1 MFNPIKMDLYRM
13 FRMKSLYIIWIV
25 LAAAILFSTYLSW
38 ELSKYEPEASQE
50 SSYTQEMPQETGD
63 GETEGNSVALGMDIV
78 LPTQPGEE
86 ITLFDQIYANLQGKF
101 VALFLLIFTVLFS
114 AADINSGYI
123 KNIGGQVRDRSG
135 LILSRAAALFVF
147 TFLTMAL
154 NLIVQIICQRIFF
167 GKLLW
172 GDAAQFWTYMGVQT
186 VLHYALVLIGMA
198 LAVILKSNV
207 ISMTL
212 CVCLTMNLLVIIY
225 SAIDKVL
232 EKLGADG
239 FHLIEHT
246 VTGKIALFP
255 MEAGVKESLLAV
267 GTAVVF
273 GTLAAALTCGVFRRR
288 DVKGQISGKRKDDLI
303 HLHQLVP

>member
-1 MFNPIKMDLYRM
+1 M
-13 FRMKSLYIIWIV
+13 
-25 LAAAILFSTYLSW
+25 
-38 ELSKYEPEASQE
+38 
-50 SSYTQEMPQETGD
+50 
-63 GETEGNSVALGMDIV
+63 
-78 LPTQPGEE
+78 
-86 ITLFDQIYANLQGKF
+86 
-101 VALFLLIFTVLFS
+101 ALFLLIFTVLFS

-147 TFLTMAL
+147 TFLTMAM
-154 NLIVQIICQRIFF
+154 NLIVQIICQRLFF

-172 GDAAQFWTYMGVQT
+172 GDIAQFWTYVGVQT

-198 LAVILKSNV
+198 FAVILKSNV

-212 CVCLTMNLLVIIY
+212 CVCLTMNLLVIVY

-232 EKLGADG
+232 EKLGADS

-246 VTGKIALFP
+246 VTGKITLFS
-255 MEAGVKESLLAV
+255 MDAGVKESLLSI

-273 GTLAAALTCGVFRRR
+273 GTLATALTCGVFRRR
-288 DVKGQISGKRKDDLI
+288 DV
-303 HLHQLVP
+303 